1 MKDSDTFLK
10 EDMTSEYKTIKRDF
24 YFEQIRSKNPIRS
37 WFHTKR
43 QEITSSLVHANFHGG
58 MSIYDFGCGN
68 CVWNTSNLPVIGI
81 DINEHALRCAFDNKK
96 IIGYK
101 VEDVIK
107 TSLESES
114 ADIIVITEILEHVT
128 NYESVI
134 KEIWRT
140 SKPGGIVIT
149 SVPYDTNLSFWK
161 PLFFAQ
167 CLIQGYIYEDIY
179 YKEKC
184 GHVNHFSPT
193 SIRDKF
199 EKMGFVLKEQFDMHR
214 FTIFT
219 VFSKPSNQ
227 VVKVR

>member
-10 EDMTSEYKTIKRDF
+10 KDITSEYKNIKHDF
-24 YFEQIRSKNPIRS
+24 YFDQSRSKNPLRS
-37 WFHTKR
+37 WFHTRR
-43 QEITSSLVHANFHGG
+43 QKITNSLVQASYYDG

-68 CVWNTSNLPVIGI
+68 CVWNYSNLPVIGI
-81 DINEHALRCAFDNKK
+81 DINEHMLKYALDNKK

-101 VEDVIK
+101 VEDINK
-107 TSLESES
+107 TSLENES
-114 ADIIVITEILEHVT
+114 VDLIVITEILEHIT

-140 SKPGGIVIT
+140 LKPRGVVIT
-149 SVPYDTNLSFWK
+149 SVPYDTNFSFWK

-167 CLIQGYIYEDIY
+167 CLIQGYIYKNIY
-179 YKEKC
+179 YKDKC

-227 VVKVR
+227 IVKGR